1 MKLYEISTMRQLSVH
16 NSMHIFNSGK
26 SLKKV
31 YSFLKLMYSHYCI
44 LALSETEPFNSQS
57 DVVSH

>member
-1 MKLYEISTMRQLSVH
+1 MKLYEINIMRQLSVH
-16 NSMHIFNSGK
+16 NLVRIFNFQK

-31 YSFLKLMYSHYCI
+31 DSFLKLMYSHYCI

-57 DVVSH
+57 DAVSR